1 MINLP
6 FDDIGD
12 VRFGQP
18 AALGQHFVFRRE
30 RALESHKA
38 LTDRLASKPQAD
50 DPRRRLRRSRQ
61 ARGHRGVNPV
71 EIGIEVRALL

>member
-1 MINLP
+1 MRFQFLQDDPVVNLTR
-6 FDDIGD
+6 DDVGD

-38 LTDRLASKPQAD
+38 LTDRLTSKP
-50 DPRRRLRRSRQ
+50 
-61 ARGHRGVNPV
+61 
-71 EIGIEVRALL
+71 